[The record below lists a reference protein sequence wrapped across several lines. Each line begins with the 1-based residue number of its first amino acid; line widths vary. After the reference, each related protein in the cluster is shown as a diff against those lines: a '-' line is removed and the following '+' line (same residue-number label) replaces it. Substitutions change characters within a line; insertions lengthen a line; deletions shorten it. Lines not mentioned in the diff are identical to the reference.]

1 MRILK
6 YILLWVILLVASI
19 SVFVYTQPD
28 MVDITLEKSI
38 PLDKK
43 LSFHYI
49 NHLKYWPKHEKNE
62 LQNADSLKLHFDFII
77 KEQNYKGFFHK
88 NDYVINQQIN
98 FLAIVNNI
106 ESEITLTFQEKENNS
121 LIKWQYVS
129 DLNYFQKLSK
139 MLGFFKPEK
148 TANDFLEFYSQ
159 ELNQKIISDFN
170 FKSHETEGVIK
181 LASYYAV
188 AKDTLGNKKDIE
200 LHKTFLISKIKK
212 TFDTIS
218 VKTYG
223 KPILLNYQ
231 TNSGLMLS
239 EVQIKIEPNEITS
252 LHPDVFK
259 LYEEQNVLKIVFQGD
274 IKQRN
279 DIEKILRKELTT
291 LDLTTPVPFKIMRIE
306 RVNHEDSLMPFEW
319 ITEFYI
325 PVIKKPIWVP
335 AQITEY
341 PTSENISI
349 EEKP

>member
-6 YILLWVILLVASI
+6 YILLWIILLVVSI

-28 MVDITLEKSI
+28 VIDITLEKSI

-43 LSFHYI
+43 LSYHYI
-49 NHLKYWPKHEKNE
+49 NQLKYWPRHEKNE
-62 LQNADSLKLHFDFII
+62 LQNTDSLKLHFDFIVNE
-77 KEQNYKGFFHK
+77 KNYKGFFSK
-88 NDYVINQQIN
+88 NDCKFNQYIN
-98 FLAIVNNI
+98 FIAIVNDI
-106 ESEITLTFQEKENNS
+106 ESEITLTFQEKENKA

-148 TANDFLEFYSQ
+148 TANDFLEFYSH
-159 ELNQKIISDFN
+159 ELYQKMISDFN

-181 LASYYAV
+181 LASYIAV
-188 AKDTLGNKKDIE
+188 AKDTLGFKKEIE
-200 LHKTFLISKIKK
+200 LHKTLLISKIKK
-212 TFDTIS
+212 TLDTIP
-218 VKTYG
+218 VKKYG

-231 TNSGLMLS
+231 ANSGLMLS
-239 EVQIKIEPNEITS
+239 EIQIKIEPNEIKT
-252 LHPDVFK
+252 LYPDVFK
-259 LYEEQNVLKIVFQGD
+259 LYDEQNVLKIVFQGD

-279 DIEKILRKELTT
+279 DIEKIIRKELTT
-291 LDLTTPVPFKIMRIE
+291 LDLTTPVPLKIMRIE
-306 RVNHEDSLMPFEW
+306 RVNHEESLMPFEW

-325 PVIKKPIWVP
+325 PVFKKPIWVP